1 MTPKPNDPKSSER
14 MREALELIVSTL
26 EDKIGRARA
35 RVGLLVA
42 SIAADASGLVER
54 HKHEGAD
61 AVATSI
67 LSMHVREL
75 ADAQAQLADRLE
87 RLRELRSV
95 IEFSERAAAGKKAR
109 P

>member
-1 MTPKPNDPKSSER
+1 MTPKTNDPKSSER

-26 EDKIGRARA
+26 EDQIGRARA

-61 AVATSI
+61 AVTTTI
-67 LSMHVREL
+67 ISMHVQEL
-75 ADAQAQLADRLE
+75 AEAQAKLADRLE
-87 RLRELRSV
+87 RLRELKNV
-95 IEFSERAAAGKKAR
+95 IDFAERAAQNIKAR